1 MNHLKVK
8 PPYRFPF
15 FIITTIFVIFGLIQA
30 KNFLFP
36 IALGSLFA
44 YLLFPVTNFLEK
56 HRFPRIAAILISI
69 ILAIVVIFGVSL
81 FISSQIQTMVKGFPD
96 LKEKALT
103 NLEIIQA
110 SIENLLMGANIQ
122 IDQYFKQPVSL
133 FFESGGRGINKV
145 FTTTTG
151 TIVKIGLM
159 PVFIFL
165 FLYYR
170 TKFAYFILKLVPDDK
185 EFLTLNILR
194 DIAKV
199 TPRYMGGVLMV
210 VSILCFLNSFGLFI
224 IGIEYPVILGVI
236 SALFN
241 LIPYF
246 GTLLGG
252 MVPLLFTLLTG
263 ELPQDP
269 MGVIILFTIIQF
281 TENNILTPNIVG
293 GNVKIS
299 PFFIIIGL
307 VASSMIWGVPGMIV
321 IVPFLAILRIIF
333 SHIPSMHAWSF
344 LLGTGGTRKY
354 ALTFQ
359 SIKNKMHIDH

>member
-1 MNHLKVK
+1 VNHLKIK
-8 PPYRFPF
+8 HPYRFPI
-15 FIITTIFVIFGLIQA
+15 FIITTIFIIFGLIQA

-36 IALGSLFA
+36 IALGSLLA
-44 YLLFPVTNFLEK
+44 YLLFPVANFLEK
-56 HRFPRIAAILISI
+56 HHFPRIAAIVTSI
-69 ILAIVVIFGVSL
+69 ILAIIIIFGVFL
-81 FISSQIQTMVKGFPD
+81 FISTQIQTMVKGFPD
-96 LKEKALT
+96 LKENALN

-110 SIENLLMGANIQ
+110 SVENLFMGTNIQ

-133 FFESGGRGINKV
+133 FFESGGQGINKI
-145 FTTTTG
+145 FTATTG

-159 PVFIFL
+159 PVYIFL

-170 TKFAYFILKLVPDDK
+170 TKFAYFILKLVPEDK
-185 EFLTLNILR
+185 EFLTINILK

-224 IGIEYPVILGVI
+224 IGIKYPVILGVI

-252 MVPLLFTLLTG
+252 VIPLLFTLLTG
-263 ELPQDP
+263 DLPQDP
-269 MGVIILFTIIQF
+269 MGVIFLFAIIQF

-293 GNVKIS
+293 GNIKIS

-307 VASSMIWGVPGMIV
+307 VAGSMIWGVSGMIV

-333 SHIPSMHAWSF
+333 LHIPSMHAWSF

-354 ALTFQ
+354 AITFQ
-359 SIKNKMHIDH
+359 GIKNKMHKNF

>member
-1 MNHLKVK
+1 MNHLKIK
-8 PPYRFPF
+8 HPYRFPI
-15 FIITTIFVIFGLIQA
+15 FIITTIFIIFGLIQA

-36 IALGSLFA
+36 IALGSLLA
-44 YLLFPVTNFLEK
+44 YLLFPVANFLEK
-56 HRFPRIAAILISI
+56 HHFPRIAAIVTSI
-69 ILAIVVIFGVSL
+69 ILAIIIIFGVFL
-81 FISSQIQTMVKGFPD
+81 FISTQIQTMVKGFPD
-96 LKEKALT
+96 LKENALN

-110 SIENLLMGANIQ
+110 SVENLFMGTNIQ

-133 FFESGGRGINKV
+133 FFESGGQGINKI
-145 FTTTTG
+145 FTATTG

-159 PVFIFL
+159 PVYIFL

-170 TKFAYFILKLVPDDK
+170 TKFAYFILKLVPEDK
-185 EFLTLNILR
+185 EFLTINILK

-224 IGIEYPVILGVI
+224 IGIKYPVILGVI

-252 MVPLLFTLLTG
+252 MIPLLFTLLTG
-263 ELPQDP
+263 DLPQDP
-269 MGVIILFTIIQF
+269 MGVIFLFAIIQF

-293 GNVKIS
+293 GNIKIS

-307 VASSMIWGVPGMIV
+307 VAGSMIWGVSGMIV

-333 SHIPSMHAWSF
+333 LHIPSMHAWSF

-354 ALTFQ
+354 AITFQ
-359 SIKNKMHIDH
+359 GIKNKMHKNF